1 MTGRGTVRQRI
12 ERHLDGLV
20 AAALLGSVPFNEFE
34 DMLRRRVIK
43 AALRRHRKCM
53 HKAAAELGIK
63 RDLLRERMIK
73 LGIALPPLSAV
84 RAADN
89 ARRRR
94 AA

>member
-1 MTGRGTVRQRI
+1 MTRRGTVKQRI

-20 AAALLGSVPFNEFE
+20 AAALLGCVPFDEFE
-34 DMLRRRVIK
+34 NMLRRRVIK
-43 AALRRHRKCM
+43 ASLRRHKNCM
-53 HKAAAELGIK
+53 RKAAAELHIK

-73 LGIALPPLSAV
+73 LGIKLPPLSLA
-84 RAADN
+84 RSADN